1 MTWRAALVDHKPVPG
16 YRQGLEVVVI
26 KVLVDGRAVHG
37 AVHGIARYTIA
48 LVRELT
54 AQARDLSLQ
63 VICHPDA
70 QPLFAS
76 MGVATICSRVG
87 FVSLRS
93 PLLLSH
99 LERQLKPDVVFCP
112 SFVVPLAAQRPLVMT
127 LHDATH
133 LVFPQDYS
141 LAVQA
146 FYRLLTLPAARRAKR
161 VLTVSDFSR
170 QSLAQAAGL
179 SNVKVIFNGVDTEI
193 FFPEGRREP
202 RLGAGW
208 VLYAG
213 GYKPHKRVELL
224 LAAMAQCPD
233 LKLALVGDP
242 PASVLQQVQ
251 RLGLGSRLLI
261 LGPLDDE
268 SLAAAYRAAEIFVYP
283 SRHEGFGLPP
293 LEAMACG
300 TPVIC
305 ANLSSLPEVVG
316 EAGILFHGGAEDLA
330 AALQTLHKDP
340 GKAQDFRRRGLA
352 QAQIFLWSKAGAQ
365 LAQVLREAA
374 H

>member
-1 MTWRAALVDHKPVPG
+1 MAWRAALVDPKPVPG

-48 LVRELT
+48 LVRELA

-70 QPLFAS
+70 QPLFS
-76 MGVATICSRVG
+76 RMGVATIRSRVG
-87 FVSLRS
+87 FVSPRA
-93 PLLLSH
+93 PLLLSQ
-99 LERQLKPDVVFCP
+99 LERHLQPDVVFCP
-112 SFVVPLAAQRPLVMT
+112 SFVVPVAARRPLVMT

-179 SNVKVIFNGVDTEI
+179 SNVQVIFNGVDTEI
-193 FFPEGRREP
+193 FFPAGRREP
-202 RLGAGW
+202 RLGPGW

-213 GYKPHKRVELL
+213 GYKPHKRVDLL
-224 LAAMAQCPD
+224 LDAMAQCPD
-233 LKLALVGDP
+233 LKLALAGDP

-283 SRHEGFGLPP
+283 SQHEGFGLPP

-305 ANLSSLPEVVG
+305 AHQSSLPEVVG
-316 EAGILFHGGAEDLA
+316 EAGILFDGGAEDLA
-330 AALQTLHKDP
+330 AALRTLHNDP
-340 GKAQDFRRRGLA
+340 GKAQELRRRGLA
-352 QAQIFLWSKAGAQ
+352 QAQNFLWSKAGAQ
-365 LAQVLREAA
+365 LAQVLRAA
-374 H
+374 AQ